1 MKIGQNGLEHGCNN
15 ICNEIDIPEITN
27 DNVLFK
33 RQIKSTIQKNITEQ
47 NINNM
52 LSLKK
57 KVADNIYLHR
67 MGLNHSRIWIRY
79 KARAIKGIKDNHK
92 RIWKNDLECRFW
104 DDKMLDTLE
113 HHGKGGT

>member
-1 MKIGQNGLEHGCNN
+1 MNSPLNENSNIAKQTLQQEMKIGQKGLEHGCNN

-47 NINNM
+47 NMNNM

-57 KVADNIYLHR
+57 K
-67 MGLNHSRIWIRY
+67 
-79 KARAIKGIKDNHK
+79 
-92 RIWKNDLECRFW
+92 
-104 DDKMLDTLE
+104 
-113 HHGKGGT
+113 